1 MKVSVKCMTVLLCSC
16 MLYALPAEADTH
28 INTPIQ
34 NTDVSQS
41 ISTTQETLQIPFK
54 VHKDGMQET
63 SVMDGYMDHP
73 AQLILKNGKWHLQ
86 FKLQHP
92 NWWKSFELFDNGRK
106 LTTRVVNETAE
117 EREVEVE
124 IAQGTKQLTSKVHI
138 VVPDI
143 QYNNR
148 YTTQIHLEKEVPP
161 VPSKVEPV
169 PQPKPNPHPKAQ
181 PKTQPEPEQKP
192 IMPSPQ
198 KPQPDSK
205 KESHVDKRNLVFKV
219 LKNQTQQI
227 SVMDQYMVHP
237 AKVTY
242 QNQQAEVQMTLKN
255 ASWWKS
261 FELFEG
267 GRRIPIRIIKEDTQ
281 NDQRIIQFVMPKQT
295 QMLTSKVHIV
305 VPHLNYDNHYT
316 TQIVFGNTGQAPE
329 KPTSQTADS
338 HQEHNNNQAPS
349 QVADDKTTSVVSPEV
364 QSADINTEE
373 KSIRTQTTENQA
385 DSGATPSSHIIP
397 NAGVDNAAPFITQQ
411 ASTPQPIQLEQV
423 KADNQLEVPPLP
435 EIMPKFNRDA
445 DKKTPTKIVKTET
458 GSDGNSEQLNKIYLG
473 IIIALASALL
483 IISVLYSRKDGKQ
496 SK

>member
-1 MKVSVKCMTVLLCSC
+1 
-16 MLYALPAEADTH
+16 
-28 INTPIQ
+28 
-34 NTDVSQS
+34 
-41 ISTTQETLQIPFK
+41 
-54 VHKDGMQET
+54 
-63 SVMDGYMDHP
+63 
-73 AQLILKNGKWHLQ
+73 
-86 FKLQHP
+86 
-92 NWWKSFELFDNGRK
+92 
-106 LTTRVVNETAE
+106 
-117 EREVEVE
+117 
-124 IAQGTKQLTSKVHI
+124 
-138 VVPDI
+138 
-143 QYNNR
+143 
-148 YTTQIHLEKEVPP
+148 
-161 VPSKVEPV
+161 
-169 PQPKPNPHPKAQ
+169 
-181 PKTQPEPEQKP
+181 
-192 IMPSPQ
+192 MPSPQ

>member
-1 MKVSVKCMTVLLCSC
+1 MTVLLCSC

-267 GRRIPIRIIKEDTQ
+267 GRRIPIRIIKEDKIG
-281 NDQRIIQFVMPKQT
+281 R
-295 QMLTSKVHIV
+295 
-305 VPHLNYDNHYT
+305 
-316 TQIVFGNTGQAPE
+316 
-329 KPTSQTADS
+329 
-338 HQEHNNNQAPS
+338 
-349 QVADDKTTSVVSPEV
+349 
-364 QSADINTEE
+364 
-373 KSIRTQTTENQA
+373 
-385 DSGATPSSHIIP
+385 
-397 NAGVDNAAPFITQQ
+397 
-411 ASTPQPIQLEQV
+411 ASCRERV
-423 KADNQLEVPPLP
+423 
-435 EIMPKFNRDA
+435 
-445 DKKTPTKIVKTET
+445 
-458 GSDGNSEQLNKIYLG
+458 
-473 IIIALASALL
+473 
-483 IISVLYSRKDGKQ
+483 
-496 SK
+496 